1 MTNTA
6 KTTAP
11 AEVPNQ
17 IKLKAKDIAMIE
29 ELSKNMH
36 LKPAGV
42 ITKALEL
49 LTKAEY
55 NARMFFDAESDRD
68 TPTKGGKPE

>member
-1 MTNTA
+1 MPNTA
-6 KTTAP
+6 KAAQA
-11 AEVPNQ
+11 AEVPSQ

-68 TPTKGGKPE
+68 APAKDGKPE

>member
-1 MTNTA
+1 MPNTA
-6 KTTAP
+6 KSAP
-11 AEVPNQ
+11 AAEVPNQ
-17 IKLKAKDIAMIE
+17 IKLKAKDIAIIE

-49 LTKAEY
+49 LKKVEE
-55 NARMFFDAESDRD
+55 NHRLFFDAPGPD
-68 TPTKGGKPE
+68 GGKE